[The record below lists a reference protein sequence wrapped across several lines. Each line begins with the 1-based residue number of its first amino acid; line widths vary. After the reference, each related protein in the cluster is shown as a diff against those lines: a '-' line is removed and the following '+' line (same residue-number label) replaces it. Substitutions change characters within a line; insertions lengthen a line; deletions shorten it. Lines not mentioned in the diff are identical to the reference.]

1 MEYWLKTTKGGAGG
15 FHEGVMVEE
24 LDGNNHGV
32 EDVDNLHD
40 DLPKGNEDDNGV
52 DILGEEET
60 VALLEECTDNGNHS
74 GFMIAKGRV
83 VKYSDFPHLT
93 RQTLPAKLK
102 ACPPR
107 TT

>member
-74 GFMIAKGRV
+74 GFMIGTMTMEIFQRSTASGSLFLGCQCNSEGI
-83 VKYSDFPHLT
+83 Y
-93 RQTLPAKLK
+93 A
-102 ACPPR
+102 
-107 TT
+107 

>member
-74 GFMIAKGRV
+74 GFIVFIRLNV
-83 VKYSDFPHLT
+83 IFSPLYFSIFLFW
-93 RQTLPAKLK
+93 LLK
-102 ACPPR
+102 F
-107 TT
+107 